1 MTDTTARTAT
11 REAHARYRITAAIR
25 TLRRIHPDGFTA
37 NAVAHLAEQ
46 PRTACQTQLAD
57 QVRRGLLD
65 IIGPDKYATGR
76 KSSMFDHPTNPKAP
90 A

>member
-1 MTDTTARTAT
+1 MTDTT
-11 REAHARYRITAAIR
+11 REAHARQRIANAIR
-25 TLRRIHPDGFTA
+25 TLRRIHPDGFTV

-46 PRTACQTQLAD
+46 SRTACQTQLAE

-65 IIGPDKYATGR
+65 IIGPDRYATGR
-76 KSSMFDHPTNPKAP
+76 KASMNDHPTNPKAP